1 MIGGDGS
8 RSVPDPPLVNIS
20 TLPDGSRLVHPSFL
34 FFSFLQEARHRLY
47 ACTVIEETYFSFS
60 RNGAAIFES
69 RARRSPS
76 LGILII
82 LRILPQGLS
91 FSLSLSIRVLK
102 LLVAGQ
108 WYARSSTQF
117 QKLRKITVNRL
128 VCPSLH
134 WAIR

>member
-34 FFSFLQEARHRLY
+34 FFSFLQEARHRLLY
-47 ACTVIEETYFSFS
+47 GNRGNVFFVFSKWRRHFRIS
-60 RNGAAIFES
+60 REAIAFVGDPNNSSNSSS
-69 RARRSPS
+69 RS
-76 LGILII
+76 L
-82 LRILPQGLS
+82 
-91 FSLSLSIRVLK
+91 FLSLSIRVLK

>member
-34 FFSFLQEARHRLY
+34 FFLSFKRHGI
-47 ACTVIEETYFSFS
+47 AFCTVIEETYSFS
-60 RNGAAIFES
+60 QNGAAIFES

-91 FSLSLSIRVLK
+91 FSLSIRVLK